1 MKTDAAQPLSTAFHP
16 LVKPALKSAR
26 PARTSRAKRPAN
38 LFEALRSLGP
48 VKIKRR

>member
-1 MKTDAAQPLSTAFHP
+1 MKTDAAPPLSSTFHP
-16 LVKPALKSAR
+16 LVKSALK
-26 PARTSRAKRPAN
+26 PARTTRTTRAKRPAN